1 MIFAFHWS
9 WRVACCEVIGFFLQ
23 IICICE
29 CNGCEYLKIIF
40 VNCGYGLKCESD
52 RRSNEYY
59 LRSSENKGLIFTTS
73 QVVLT
78 TAKITFIF
86 TSLSAVTCMIFIYF
100 RSFIHNFRGWFGS
113 NLVTSYCKDHG
124 FKTLTG
130 LNFSSGL
137 IFTTVQLGFI
147 TARITFIFKYVS
159 VLIFSSLVKIIT

>member
-1 MIFAFHWS
+1 MDVSAKAI
-9 WRVACCEVIGFFLQ
+9 VAVMNTIWEAVKIRPEKKFLNFF
-23 IICICE
+23 
-29 CNGCEYLKIIF
+29 
-40 VNCGYGLKCESD
+40 S
-52 RRSNEYY
+52 
-59 LRSSENKGLIFTTS
+59 GLIFTIT
-73 QVVLT
+73 QVVLI
-78 TAKITFIF
+78 TAKIAFIF
-86 TSLSAVTCMIFIYF
+86 RSLSAVTCMIFIYL
-100 RSFIHNFRGWFGS
+100 RSFIHNFRGWFGT